1 MPIKVD
7 SVRANRKKGKPAPRN
22 SGNDSLEI
30 TTPAIITES
39 PSESQPERRER
50 INHAISERNV
60 FLTAIVENNPL
71 ASVVLDSNNRV
82 QLCNPAFERLF
93 GYPLDEIAG
102 CDVDGFIAPPA
113 LAAEAA
119 DFSCRTLAGENLQA
133 ITRRLRMDGSL
144 VDVQIHAAP
153 LLLQGKLAGIF
164 AVYEEITEQKRSHD
178 QLRAAEARYRQLV
191 EQLPAITYVAEFGVA
206 GNWEY
211 VTPQI
216 ASFLGFSQSEWM
228 GSTGQW
234 LRQVHPDD
242 RKQVMHAEEHS
253 KRTGE
258 NIDIEYRMLARDGR
272 VVWFRDRA
280 IVSRGEDGRM
290 LQHGFM
296 LDITERKEAEAA
308 LMKLSRQTNM
318 ILNSAGDGIF
328 GLDKDGHPTFVN
340 RAAARMFGYEPEEI
354 IGRNGHALW
363 HHTRENGT
371 PYPEDEC
378 PAFAVLRDGI
388 TRHGANDFYWRKDGT
403 SFPVEFISTAI
414 REGEEVVGAV
424 VTFRDIT
431 ARQRAEK
438 AQKQAEERFRSIFEN
453 AIEGIYQSTP
463 DGRFISVNPAMARM
477 FGYASPD
484 EMIAIVNDI
493 GQQLY

>member
-7 SVRANRKKGKPAPRN
+7 SARVNRKKGKSASRN
-22 SGNDSLEI
+22 GGHDTPEI
-30 TTPAIITES
+30 IAPAINTES
-39 PSESQPERRER
+39 FAESQPEARER
-50 INHAISERNV
+50 IADTISERNA

-102 CDVDGFIAPPA
+102 CDVDDFIAPP
-113 LAAEAA
+113 LLTAEAA
-119 DFSCRTLAGENLQA
+119 DFTCRTLAGESLQA
-133 ITRRLRMDGSL
+133 TTRRRRMDGSL

-153 LLLQGKLAGIF
+153 LMLRGRLAGIF
-164 AVYEEITEQKRSHD
+164 AVYEEITERKRAHD

-206 GNWEY
+206 GTWEY
-211 VTPQI
+211 VSPQI

-228 GSTGQW
+228 ASAGQW

-242 RKQVMHAEEHS
+242 RKQVMDAEEQS
-253 KRTGE
+253 QRNGE
-258 NIDIEYRMLARDGR
+258 NIDMEYRMLARDGR

-280 IVSRGEDGRM
+280 ILSREEDGRI

-328 GLDKDGHPTFVN
+328 GLDREGRPTFVN

-363 HHTRENGT
+363 HHSKE
-371 PYPEDEC
+371 
-378 PAFAVLRDGI
+378 
-388 TRHGANDFYWRKDGT
+388 DGT
-403 SFPVEFISTAI
+403 
-414 REGEEVVGAV
+414 
-424 VTFRDIT
+424 
-431 ARQRAEK
+431 
-438 AQKQAEERFRSIFEN
+438 
-453 AIEGIYQSTP
+453 
-463 DGRFISVNPAMARM
+463 
-477 FGYASPD
+477 
-484 EMIAIVNDI
+484 
-493 GQQLY
+493 